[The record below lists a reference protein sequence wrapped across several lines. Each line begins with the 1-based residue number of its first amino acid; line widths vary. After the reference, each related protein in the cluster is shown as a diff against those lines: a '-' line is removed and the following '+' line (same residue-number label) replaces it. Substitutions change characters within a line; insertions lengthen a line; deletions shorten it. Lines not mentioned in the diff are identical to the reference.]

1 MNDYL
6 RALHQRFFREP
17 ECEKVR
23 TQIEEL
29 RQELRE
35 LLAKPERR
43 NLLHLVDALNL
54 LRKKTSLAS
63 SMTGFKLA

>member
-1 MNDYL
+1 MNDYIQ
-6 RALHQRFFREP
+6 ALHQRFFREP
-17 ECEKVR
+17 ECEEVR
-23 TQIEEL
+23 TQIE
-29 RQELRE
+29 E